1 MNEYQYPFI
10 DEKTG
15 RVICQVCGK
24 SYLVISPRHL
34 QTHKVTY
41 SEYKLRFPDAPLSCE
56 EFTASSKYGKV
67 KEMFTFEDE
76 TKVEE
81 EIEVELKVKENINIK
96 EVINIENENFFT
108 KSKNRII
115 DHLKLFFFHI
125 QKDYV
130 ISSPTFQYVC
140 DFADPILKINIECP
154 EAFWHNDNSGDP
166 TRNEKLKALGWKV
179 VEIQSKAPTYQDI
192 EKAIKGYN

>member
-1 MNEYQYPFI
+1 MNEYEYPFI

-15 RVICQVCGK
+15 RVICQLCGK
-24 SYLVISPRHL
+24 SYLVISPKHL
-34 QTHKVTY
+34 QTHDVTY

-81 EIEVELKVKENINIK
+81 EIEDEPEIEYHIEKVINIK
-96 EVINIENENFFT
+96 KEDLFT
-108 KSKNRII
+108 RSKNKMVE
-115 DHLKLFFFHI
+115 HLKLFFFHI
-125 QKDYV
+125 QKDYM
-130 ISSPTFQYVC
+130 ISFPSFQYIS
-140 DFADPILKINIECP
+140 DFADPILKIDVECP
-154 EAFWHNDNSGDP
+154 NTFWHNDTSGDT
-166 TRNEKLKALGWKV
+166 TRNQKLKSMGWKV
-179 VEIQSKAPTYQDI
+179 IEIKSKAPTYEDI